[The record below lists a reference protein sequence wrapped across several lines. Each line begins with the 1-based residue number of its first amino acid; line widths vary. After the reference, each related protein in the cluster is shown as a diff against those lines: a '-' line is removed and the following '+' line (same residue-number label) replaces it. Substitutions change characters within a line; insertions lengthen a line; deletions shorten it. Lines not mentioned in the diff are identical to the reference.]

1 MNAIL
6 DIYIYEYTFIYI
18 YTWPITNNPN
28 LNLKL
33 WRGWK
38 KLLWVKLTTCPR
50 NVTWRELKEKE
61 EGKKKSFFFFSF
73 SARRINEHNAVQ
85 PDCRATDCR
94 TTVGRSVTSYC
105 RTATRE
111 CVNLS
116 TRGEYRLTEPFLCSL
131 VGFMFLIPLRTIS
144 QFLCCTD

>member
-1 MNAIL
+1 MNIHS
-6 DIYIYEYTFIYI
+6 YI
-18 YTWPITNNPN
+18 YTWPITNNLK

-61 EGKKKSFFFFSF
+61 RKKKENFFFSF
-73 SARRINEHNAVQ
+73 SARRINKHDAVRL
-85 PDCRATDCR
+85 DCRATDCR
-94 TTVGRSVTSYC
+94 TTAGRSVTSYC

-111 CVNLS
+111 CTFKPSRPRSAYQLMVS
-116 TRGEYRLTEPFLCSL
+116 TGNWTI
-131 VGFMFLIPLRTIS
+131 FMFLSRTYVPYSPSDHLTIGI
-144 QFLCCTD
+144 LHG